1 MGCLL
6 STTESLL
13 SKYTPLI
20 YDYSVFT
27 YTVKHRECLFF
38 TFHPLCVERDIVA
51 EET

>member
-6 STTESLL
+6 STTALL

-20 YDYSVFT
+20 YYYSVFT
-27 YTVKHRECLFF
+27 YTEDNIFCLYF